1 VNADKFLDMVP
12 SLPVLF
18 PDVKTRESTDDYG
31 DETALAQS
39 SMALEHSVL
48 VGERGLTSSILFDE
62 TSVRLIPLT
71 AIDVGVQ
78 CDESSVVSMLDD
90 SVMSTKCSSC
100 SDSSGMLS
108 SRKIVCPVQ
117 STLNPQAPSF
127 VTTFEPSPVSLARSR
142 NHNLCC
148 SAVACP
154 EDGES
159 SPPESSLVEHSMSLF
174 SPIEDHDEDVTL
186 LKSHFDPGGPELPV
200 QVQEQDSERSVSTPA
215 VEGLP
220 EHVTQLFLDT
230 FQQDDFPIEATHG
243 LKQLLIDHQHT
254 FATSSAD
261 IGFCSILQ
269 HDIDT
274 GDAHTIRQAPRKPP
288 LAAREAE
295 DEILNEMLKTGVIE
309 PSMSSWASPVCLVR
323 KKDNTFRFCIDYR
336 RVSAVSKKDAYP
348 IPDIQD
354 ALDNFATFDLLS
366 GYWQLG
372 LTERAKERSAFC
384 TSHRLFHFTRMPFGL
399 TGAPSTFCRLMSIVL
414 REYLWE
420 ICLCYWTT

>member
-1 VNADKFLDMVP
+1 MTLLCLLSV
-12 SLPVLF
+12 LPVLI
-18 PDVKTRESTDDYG
+18 
-31 DETALAQS
+31 
-39 SMALEHSVL
+39 VL
-48 VGERGLTSSILFDE
+48 VCGLPVRY
-62 TSVRLIPLT
+62 SV
-71 AIDVGVQ
+71 Q
-78 CDESSVVSMLDD
+78 FN
-90 SVMSTKCSSC
+90 
-100 SDSSGMLS
+100 
-108 SRKIVCPVQ
+108 
-117 STLNPQAPSF
+117 LNPRAPSF
-127 VTTFEPSPVSLARSR
+127 VTTFEPSPASLTRSR
-142 NHNLCC
+142 NHNLCS

-154 EDGES
+154 EVMES
-159 SPPESSLVEHSMSLF
+159 SPPESSLVEHQMSLF

-200 QVQEQDSERSVSTPA
+200 QVRKQVGERSVLTPT

-230 FQQDDFPIEATHG
+230 FQEDDFPIEATHG

-254 FATSSAD
+254 FATSSAN
-261 IGFCSILQ
+261 IGYCSILQ

-274 GDAHTIRQAPRKPP
+274 GDAHPIRQAPRKPP
-288 LAAREAE
+288 LAARKAE

-336 RVSAVSKKDAYP
+336 RVNAVSKKDAYP

-354 ALDNFATFDLLS
+354 ALDNLRGAKYFATFDLLS

-372 LTERAKERSAFC
+372 LIERAKERSAFC
-384 TSHRLFHFTRMPFGL
+384 TRRGLFHFTRMPFAL

-420 ICLCYWTT
+420 ICLCYLDDIIIFGRTPQELLDRMRTILDKLREVGLKVKPSKCILFKTEIQYLGHLVSEAGINPMPDKIQALKAGLLQTV